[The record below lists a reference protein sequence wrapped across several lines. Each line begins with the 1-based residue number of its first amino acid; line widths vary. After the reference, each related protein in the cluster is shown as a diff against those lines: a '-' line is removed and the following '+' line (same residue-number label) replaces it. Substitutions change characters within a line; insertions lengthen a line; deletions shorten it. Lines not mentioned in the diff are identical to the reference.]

1 MYSVSVR
8 RDFIAQHYLIG
19 GDWGP
24 ENDLHSHHYVVEVML
39 EGEDLDRHGYLVDID
54 DVFSNL
60 DAQVGYFKDK
70 TLNELPEFKA
80 VNPSLEHLARIF
92 CKAVTRRLKGQ
103 NLSAVSVRVWENE
116 IAWAGYRE
124 DF

>member
-24 ENDLHSHHYVVEVML
+24 ENELHSHHYVVEVLL
-39 EGEDLDRHGYLVDID
+39 EGKDLDQHGYLIDID
-54 DVFSNL
+54 DVFSHL
-60 DAQVGYFKDK
+60 DSLVEYFKDK
-70 TLNELPEFKA
+70 TLNELPEFEA
-80 VNPSLEHLARIF
+80 ANPSLEHLARIF
-92 CKAVTRRLKGQ
+92 CKTLTQRLKTQ
-103 NLSAVSVRVWENE
+103 NLSSVSVKIWENE
-116 IAWAGYRE
+116 MAWAGYRE

>member
-24 ENDLHSHHYVVEVML
+24 ENELHSHHYVVEVVL
-39 EGEDLDRHGYLVDID
+39 EGKDLDQHGYLIDID
-54 DVFSNL
+54 DVFSHL
-60 DAQVGYFKDK
+60 DSQVEYFRDK
-70 TLNELPEFKA
+70 TLNELPEFEA
-80 VNPSLEHLARIF
+80 ANPSLEHLARIF
-92 CKAVTRRLKGQ
+92 CKTLTKRLKAQ
-103 NLSAVSVRVWENE
+103 NLSSVSVKIWENE
-116 IAWAGYRE
+116 MAWAGYRE